1 MIPNS
6 IEFLSYLV
14 AATGTIMGI
23 IAAVASFLFR
33 VFLVPHIQRMQE
45 LEKQLN
51 SLLERLTRLE
61 AIISRTVS

>member
-1 MIPNS
+1 MIQNS

-23 IAAVASFLFR
+23 VAAVASFLFR
-33 VFLVPHIQRMQE
+33 VFLIPHIQRMQE

>member
-1 MIPNS
+1 MIQNS